1 MSRRTK
7 KPKRE
12 FSKLIL
18 YVVGAVTVGVTAFTL
33 IMVWK
38 TENLEPL
45 AYLIPAIFAELAT
58 ATGFYYSK
66 AKAENRIKL
75 GSCMARKSITMQRRF
90 ETMLNAVLNNLI
102 NIGWAMLIFLCAY
115 LSNVAF
121 SLYYNI
127 KVLLQPFDRQK
138 MINSG
143 LKVATFVVGLTLLCV
158 AITTLPI
165 YADQLGWAIPEEY
178 TEIFADL
185 VIVGAVLMVSCK
197 YIAEAFTKFRA
208 ILQVKGDTENE

>member
-1 MSRRTK
+1 
-7 KPKRE
+7 
-12 FSKLIL
+12 
-18 YVVGAVTVGVTAFTL
+18 
-33 IMVWK
+33 
-38 TENLEPL
+38 
-45 AYLIPAIFAELAT
+45 
-58 ATGFYYSK
+58 
-66 AKAENRIKL
+66 
-75 GSCMARKSITMQRRF
+75 
-90 ETMLNAVLNNLI
+90 
-102 NIGWAMLIFLCAY
+102 MLIFLCAY

-178 TEIFADL
+178 T
-185 VIVGAVLMVSCK
+185 
-197 YIAEAFTKFRA
+197 
-208 ILQVKGDTENE
+208 

>member
-1 MSRRTK
+1 
-7 KPKRE
+7 
-12 FSKLIL
+12 
-18 YVVGAVTVGVTAFTL
+18 
-33 IMVWK
+33 
-38 TENLEPL
+38 
-45 AYLIPAIFAELAT
+45 
-58 ATGFYYSK
+58 
-66 AKAENRIKL
+66 
-75 GSCMARKSITMQRRF
+75 
-90 ETMLNAVLNNLI
+90 MLNAVLNNLI

-143 LKVATFVVGLTLLCV
+143 LKVATFVVGLTFALCSNHHPSDLCRSAWV
-158 AITTLPI
+158 GNPGRIHRN
-165 YADQLGWAIPEEY
+165 
-178 TEIFADL
+178 FCDL